1 MTKPILL
8 TLSLWLAVTSSLP
21 AWAADTLEQYS
32 KKCDQAIGVTVPDFV
47 CDAGTLVPDTHPTGN
62 RCDRPNQL
70 NMVCDPGSRFQ
81 VLTDN
86 ANAAVVAHC
95 RKKGNAA
102 GNFGDI
108 AVIQYSKQNGATCFY
123 QALGTLS
130 GNVKAPS
137 KGTGAWPWMTPT
149 DTAGIRCARCHDN
162 GALIRSP
169 YLTQLKDNPGEKNV
183 LPGSH
188 DSSFNSKQPYAF
200 VGTDFS
206 SWRAY
211 EVKVKGNLC
220 NDCHRMGV
228 SNLTALDPDN
238 GEGTSL
244 DFGIRATSA
253 FDHNKNHSKNKD
265 SAESPL
271 WMTPG
276 TITFNQGHLDAAE
289 EIQKCALRRDEHPLP
304 NSDLCRLTLY
314 ASAFTGGSDRYAAI
328 WAKVGPKEW
337 VARHGM
343 TSDQYQQE
351 FDKFVGQG
359 FRLVVVD
366 GYEVDGA
373 ARFAAIWNKVSSPPW
388 AARHGLTGSAYQAEF
403 NKLVGQGYRL
413 VWVNG
418 YTVKGQDRYAA
429 IWEKSPGPPFVARHG
444 MTSAEYQAEFNKQVG
459 LGFRLVVVSGYAV
472 GSEARYA
479 AIWQKDLGPP
489 FVARHGMTSAEYQQA
504 FDKNVGDGFR
514 LALVNGY
521 RVGQQTLYAAIWDK
535 SASPAWVAK
544 HGMTSSEYQDEFNT
558 LTGQGYRLI
567 DVSGY

>member
-1 MTKPILL
+1 MTKSALL
-8 TLSLWLAVTSSLP
+8 MSICLVAALP
-21 AWAADTLEQYS
+21 FTARASDTLEQYAA
-32 KKCDQAIGVTVPDFV
+32 KCDQAVGVTIPDFD
-47 CDAGTLVPDTHPTGN
+47 CDAGTEVPDTHPTGS

-81 VLTDN
+81 VLTN
-86 ANAAVVAHC
+86 SSSAVAVAHC
-95 RKKGNAA
+95 RKKGLGA
-102 GNFGDI
+102 GQFGDI

-130 GNVKAPS
+130 GKVKAPS
-137 KGTGAWPWMTPT
+137 KGTGAWPWMTPAA
-149 DTAGIRCARCHDN
+149 TAGIGCGRCHDN
-162 GALIRSP
+162 GPLIRSP
-169 YLTQLKDNPGEKNV
+169 YLTQLKDIGAANV

-188 DSSFNSKQPYAF
+188 DSSFNSVQPYAF
-200 VGTDFS
+200 VGSDFS

-211 EVKVKGNLC
+211 TVEVMGNLC

-228 SNLTALDPDN
+228 SNLTALDPDS
-238 GEGTSL
+238 GSGTAL

-253 FDHNKNHSKNKD
+253 WDHNKNHDKNPD
-265 SAESPL
+265 SGTSPL

-276 TITFNQGHLDAAE
+276 TTSFNQSHLNAAT

-304 NSDLCRLTLY
+304 NTDLCRLTLY
-314 ASAFTGGSDRYAAI
+314 AAAFTGGSSDRFAAI
-328 WAKVGPKEW
+328 WSKIGPKEW

-343 TSDQYQQE
+343 TSDEYQQE

-359 FRLVVVD
+359 FRLATVD
-366 GYEVDGA
+366 GYEVDGS
-373 ARFAAIWNKVSSPPW
+373 ARFAATWNKVSSPPW
-388 AARHGLTGSAYQAEF
+388 VARHNMTSSDYQAEF
-403 NKLVGQGYRL
+403 DKLAAQNYRL

-429 IWEKSPGPPFVARHG
+429 IWEKSAGPPFIARHG
-444 MTSAEYQAEFNKQVG
+444 MTGAVYQAEFDKQIAEG
-459 LGFRLVVVSGYAV
+459 YRLVLVSGYAI

-504 FDKNVGDGFR
+504 FDTNVGNGFH
-514 LALVNGY
+514 LVLVNGY
-521 RVGQQTLYAAIWDK
+521 RVGDQTFYAAIWNK
-535 SASPAWVAK
+535 SATPEWVAR
-544 HGMTSSEYQDEFNT
+544 HGMTSAEYQEQFNT
-558 LTGQGYRLI
+558 LTGQGYRLV